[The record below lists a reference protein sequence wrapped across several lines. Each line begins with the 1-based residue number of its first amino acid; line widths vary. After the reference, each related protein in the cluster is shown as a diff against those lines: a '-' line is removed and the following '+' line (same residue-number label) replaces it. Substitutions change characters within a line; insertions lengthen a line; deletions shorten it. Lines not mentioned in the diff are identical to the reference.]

1 MNVGTADIH
10 IVIGEGANIPF
21 FSQDEPSFVV
31 VELVEAV
38 VDVVIFLCD
47 QSQCPVYKYFW

>member
-21 FSQDEPSFVV
+21 FSQDEPSF
-31 VELVEAV
+31 LVLVPLESLP
-38 VDVVIFLCD
+38 DVVIIT
-47 QSQCPVYKYFW
+47 S